1 MDILFADKKL
11 EKNCNDNR
19 QLQKVYGEK
28 RARKLHQRLDELR
41 AADVLAD
48 ISHLPPPRLHQL
60 IGDREEQFSVDVD
73 HPYRLIFVV
82 ANNPVPRKK
91 DGGID
96 LTKVNAIL
104 IQGVEDTHE

>member
-1 MDILFADKKL
+1 LDILFADKKL
-11 EKNCNDNR
+11 EKTCNDHR

-48 ISHLPPPRLHQL
+48 ISHLPPPRMHQL
-60 IGDREEQFSVDVD
+60 VGNRERQFSVDLD
-73 HPYRLIFVV
+73 HPYRLIFSV
-82 ANNPVPRKK
+82 ADNPVPLRD

-96 LTKVNAIL
+96 LSKVTAIL